1 MLGIFD
7 DERRQTEP
15 IWPSAAGTRT
25 LVLLDIVAEG
35 LKWRALP
42 RFPRLASSKRDHA
55 NAAITSVHRP

>member
-15 IWPSAAGTRT
+15 IWPNAAGTRT
-25 LVLLDIVAEG
+25 LVLLDIVAES

-42 RFPRLASSKRDHA
+42 RFPRLASSKKGHA
-55 NAAITSVHRP
+55 NAASTPFRRP